1 MVFSV
6 GPPTPHK
13 KIGGHNRWLKMKLG
27 RGFCHLF
34 TPLVI
39 MSSFVIFWLTPP
51 ASSGDDV
58 IYEQPL
64 REASSLL
71 GNQWLEQFMTEQ
83 CYHRWYT

>member
-1 MVFSV
+1 MAENEARARV
-6 GPPTPHK
+6 
-13 KIGGHNRWLKMKLG
+13 L
-27 RGFCHLF
+27 
-34 TPLVI
+34 
-39 MSSFVIFWLTPP
+39 SSFYPP
-51 ASSGDDV
+51 RHHVLIRHLLADPPPSSGDDV